1 MAHTGPTFGPT
12 LGVIGTGGFARE
24 VLPVARAF
32 LKHHPELKIEPGRIV
47 FVDRDG
53 GEPVNGVPVL
63 SEAEFAALDGER
75 HFTVAIG
82 DGAVRQAVA
91 ARLEAAGCLPLS
103 IRADNVLLPEDL
115 ECGAGALFQ
124 PFSMVTADVRIGRQF
139 QCNIYAYVA
148 HDCVI
153 GDHVTLAPR
162 ASLNGNV
169 VVEDHVYVGTGA
181 VIRQGAPDKPLVLGR
196 GCVVGMGAVVT
207 RDVAAGVTVV
217 GNPARP
223 LEAK

>member
-1 MAHTGPTFGPT
+1 MAQHGPT
-12 LGVIGTGGFARE
+12 LGIIGMGGFARE

-32 LKHHPELKIEPGRIV
+32 LKHHPALKIEPGRIV

-53 GEPVNGVPVL
+53 GEPISGAPVL
-63 SEAEFAALDGER
+63 SEAEFTALEGER
-75 HFTVAIG
+75 HFVIAIG
-82 DGAVRQAVA
+82 DGAIRQTIAE
-91 ARLEAAGCLPLS
+91 RLEAAGCSPLS
-103 IRADNVLLPEDL
+103 IHADNVLLPEHLD
-115 ECGAGALFQ
+115 CGPGAVFQ
-124 PFSMVTADVRIGRQF
+124 PFSMVTADARIGRQF

-153 GDHVTLAPR
+153 GDFVTVAPR

-169 VVEDHVYVGTGA
+169 LVEDHVYVGTGA
-181 VIRQGAPDKPLVLGR
+181 VIRQGTADKPLTLGR
-196 GCVVGMGAVVT
+196 GCVIGMGAVVT
-207 RDVAAGVTVV
+207 KDVAPGVTVV

>member
-1 MAHTGPTFGPT
+1 MAQHGPTFGI
-12 LGVIGTGGFARE
+12 IGTGGFARE

-32 LKHHPELKIEPGRIV
+32 LRHHPEFKVEPGRIV

-53 GEPVNGVPVL
+53 GEPVGGAPVL
-63 SEAEFAALDGER
+63 SEAEFTALEGER
-75 HFTVAIG
+75 YFAIAIG
-82 DGAVRQAVA
+82 DGAVRQTIAE
-91 ARLEAAGCLPLS
+91 RLEAAGCAPLS
-103 IRADNVLLPEDL
+103 IHADNVFLPATLD
-115 ECGAGALFQ
+115 CGPGAVFQ

-162 ASLNGNV
+162 ASVNGNV
-169 VVEDHVYVGTGA
+169 VIEDHVYVGTGA
-181 VIRQGAPDKPLVLGR
+181 IIRQGTAEKPLVLGR
-196 GCVVGMGAVVT
+196 GCVIGMGAVVT
-207 RDVAAGVTVV
+207 KDVAPGVTVV

>member
-1 MAHTGPTFGPT
+1 MAQHGPT
-12 LGVIGTGGFARE
+12 LGIIGTGGFARE

-32 LKHHPELKIEPGRIV
+32 LKHHAGLKIEPGRIV

-53 GEPVNGVPVL
+53 GAPIGGAPVL
-63 SEAEFAALDGER
+63 SEVEFTALEGGR
-75 HFTVAIG
+75 YFAIAIG
-82 DGAVRQAVA
+82 DGAARQTIAE
-91 ARLEAAGCLPLS
+91 RLEAAGCRPLS
-103 IRADNVLLPEDL
+103 IHADNVLLPDDL
-115 ECGAGALFQ
+115 DCGPGAVFQ
-124 PFSMVTADVRIGRQF
+124 PFSMVTADARIGRQF

-153 GDHVTLAPR
+153 GDFVTLAPR
-162 ASLNGNV
+162 ASINGNV

-181 VIRQGAPDKPLVLGR
+181 VIRQGTADNPLVLGR
-196 GCVVGMGAVVT
+196 GCVIGMGAVVT
-207 RDVAAGVTVV
+207 KDVAPGVTVV

>member
-1 MAHTGPTFGPT
+1 MAHHGPTFGPI
-12 LGVIGTGGFARE
+12 LGIIGTGGFARE

-32 LKHHPELKIEPGRIV
+32 VRHRPELKIEPGRIV

-53 GEPVNGVPVL
+53 GEPVSDVPVL
-63 SEAEFAALDGER
+63 SEAEFVALEGER

-82 DGAVRQAVA
+82 DGAVRQMISE
-91 ARLEAAGCLPLS
+91 RLEAAGCLPLS
-103 IRADNVLLPEDL
+103 IQADNVLLPEDL
-115 ECGAGALFQ
+115 DCGPGALFQ
-124 PFSMVTADVRIGRQF
+124 PFSMVTADARIGRQF

-148 HDCVI
+148 HDCVV
-153 GDHVTLAPR
+153 GDYVTLAPR

-181 VIRQGAPDKPLVLGR
+181 VIRQGAPGRPLVLGR

-207 RDVAAGVTVV
+207 RDVAPGVTVV

>member
-1 MAHTGPTFGPT
+1 MAQHGPT
-12 LGVIGTGGFARE
+12 LGIIGTGGFARE

-32 LKHHPELKIEPGRIV
+32 VRHHPQLKIEPGRIV

-53 GEPVNGVPVL
+53 GDPVSGVPIL
-63 SEAEFAALDGER
+63 SEAEFVALEGDR
-75 HFTVAIG
+75 YFTIAIG
-82 DGAVRQAVA
+82 DGVVRQTIAD
-91 ARLEAAGCLPLS
+91 RLEEAGCKPLS
-103 IRADNVLLPEDL
+103 ICAENVILPDDL
-115 ECGAGALFQ
+115 DCGPGAVFQ
-124 PFSMVTADVRIGRQF
+124 PFSMVTADARIGRQF

-181 VIRQGAPDKPLVLGR
+181 VIRQGTPGKPLVLGR
-196 GCVVGMGAVVT
+196 GCVIGMGAVVT
-207 RDVAAGVTVV
+207 KDVAPGVTVI